1 MESFADVSINFGN
14 PGVKPH
20 NKNPASTIVLK
31 LFPFIRWFDGY
42 SFTKMRVDLVAG
54 VTVALVLIPQS
65 MAYAQLAGLP
75 AYYGLYAAFLPPII
89 AAMFG
94 SSNQLATGPV
104 AVVSLMTATA
114 LEPLASAGSEA
125 YIAYAI
131 MLALVI
137 GVFQLLLGVFRLGLV
152 VNFLSHPVVNG
163 FTNAA
168 AIIIATSQLSKI
180 FGVDAESASHQY
192 ETVYN
197 VIVAAFN
204 YTHLPSLLLAIFAF
218 VLMALLKKINRKIPN
233 VLIAVVLTTLIS
245 WLTGFQ
251 KNYKVNID
259 DIYLIETQKNI
270 YRYNHILLDIEK
282 AIESK
287 IEVKNELKQKESELG
302 KRDRE
307 VIDILHRVSLI
318 DLQISELKEE
328 ITHYRKE
335 IRRTKLEAVKLS
347 KNKKI
352 FFCHGKVPPEYKGDD
367 KVYRIKVFNK
377 LMDLKKVTLIAGGAV
392 VGNIPQGLPRIS
404 VPKVNLSI
412 MLDLFSI
419 AVIISI
425 LGFMEAIS
433 IAKAMCAKTGQ
444 RLDPN
449 QELIGQGLANII
461 GSASLS
467 YPVSGSFSRSAVN
480 LQAGAL
486 TGLSNAFS
494 SLVVVIT
501 LLFFTPLLYHL
512 PQSVL
517 AAIIM
522 MAVIGLL
529 NVKGFVHSW
538 QAQKH
543 DGIISIISFVGTLA
557 FAPHL
562 DKGIMIGVALSIGV
576 HLFRNMK
583 PPIAELSKFT
593 DGTFRN
599 ADRWGMKKCK
609 HIAVIRFSGALFF
622 ANVQYLEDEVLEQV
636 ASMPELKHVL
646 IVCNGIN
653 EIDASGESTLA
664 LLVGRLREAGY
675 DVSFSGIPDSMVDVM
690 RRTHLYEMIGDKNIF
705 GNVALAVDRI
715 YEKTHKDTDETDCPL
730 LEVQLVGLKVSKE
743 AFKGL
748 RK

>member
-1 MESFADVSINFGN
+1 MSELIGN
-14 PGVKPH
+14 ARVKT
-20 NKNPASTIVLK
+20 NEISPASAVIRK
-31 LFPFIRWFDGY
+31 LFPFLKWFDGY
-42 SFTKMRVDLVAG
+42 SIIKMRHDLLAG

-94 SSNQLATGPV
+94 SSYQLATGPV

-114 LEPLASAGSEA
+114 LGPLASAGSEA

-137 GVFQLLLGVFRLGLV
+137 GIFQLLLGVFRLGLV

-180 FGVDAESASHQY
+180 FGVDAESGKHQY

-204 YTHLPSLLLAIFAF
+204 YTHLPSLLLAVFAF
-218 VLMALLKKINRKIPN
+218 TLMALLKKIDRRIPN
-233 VLIAVVLTTLIS
+233 VLIAVVLTTLIA
-245 WLTGFQ
+245 WVTGFR
-251 KNYKVNID
+251 KNIEVNID
-259 DIYLIETQKNI
+259 DIYMVETQKNI
-270 YRYNHILLDIEK
+270 FRYNHVLMDIDK
-282 AIESK
+282 AVETK
-287 IEVKNELKQKESELG
+287 IKVKNELKQKEIELG
-302 KRDRE
+302 ERDRE
-307 VIDILHRVSLI
+307 VLTLKHRLSLI
-318 DLQISELKEE
+318 DLQLSEFQEE
-328 ITHYRKE
+328 IAHYRKE
-335 IRRTKLEAVKLS
+335 IREVKLEGVRIS
-347 KNKKI
+347 KKRQI
-352 FFCHGKVPPEYKGDD
+352 FFCHGKVPSEYTGDN
-367 KVYRIKVFNK
+367 KVYRIKVFSK
-377 LMDLKKVTLIAGGAV
+377 FMDLKDITLIAGGAV
-392 VGNIPQGLPRIS
+392 VGEIPKGLPAIS
-404 VPKVNLSI
+404 IPKINFSI

-461 GSASLS
+461 GSVARS

-486 TGLSNAFS
+486 TGLSSVFS
-494 SLVVVIT
+494 SLIVVLT
-501 LLFFTPLLYHL
+501 LMFFTPLLYHL

-529 NVKGFVHSW
+529 NVKGFIHSW

-543 DGIISIISFVGTLA
+543 DGIISIISFVCTLG

-599 ADRWGMKKCK
+599 ADRWGMKKCR
-609 HIAVIRFSGALFF
+609 HIAVIRFSGTLFF

-636 ASMPELKHVL
+636 AGMPELKHVHL
-646 IVCNGIN
+646 VCNGIN

-664 LLVGRLREAGY
+664 LLVSRLREAGY

-690 RRTHLYEMIGDKNIF
+690 RRTHLYDMIGDKNIF

-715 YEKTHKDTDETDCPL
+715 YEKTHRDSDETDCPL